1 MFLFRNK
8 FYKISQQYVWGD
20 PMNKIEQ
27 IKKAFESNIGRT
39 VMLSAVK
46 GRKRY
51 RIKECVI
58 ANAYPG
64 IFVIKT
70 TDPKTN
76 KEKMLS
82 YSYSDILTGTIE
94 IKLYQNK
101 EIS

>member
-1 MFLFRNK
+1 M
-8 FYKISQQYVWGD
+8 
-20 PMNKIEQ
+20 KIEK
-27 IKKAFESNIGRT
+27 IKKAFETNIGKT
-39 VMLSAVK
+39 VMLCAVK

-58 ANAYPG
+58 ENAYPG

-70 TDPKTN
+70 IDAKTG
-76 KEKMLS
+76 KEKHIS

-94 IKLYQNK
+94 IKMYRDR

>member
-1 MFLFRNK
+1 M
-8 FYKISQQYVWGD
+8 S
-20 PMNKIEQ
+20 KIEQ
-27 IKKAFESNIGRT
+27 IKKAFESNIGKT

-51 RIKECVI
+51 KIKECVI

-76 KEKMLS
+76 KEKMIS

-94 IKLYQNK
+94 IKMYPDR